1 MDWCVWKT
9 KKEGETGLSC
19 FFLDKHSLF
28 WFQQLDSRVKKK
40 NKRKKHQQTYIGN
53 LFNNP

>member
-19 FFLDKHSLF
+19 SFLDKHSLF
-28 WFQQLDSRVKKK
+28 WFQQLDSRVKKQ
-40 NKRKKHQQTYIGN
+40 KKKQHQQIYIGN
-53 LFNNP
+53 LFKNL